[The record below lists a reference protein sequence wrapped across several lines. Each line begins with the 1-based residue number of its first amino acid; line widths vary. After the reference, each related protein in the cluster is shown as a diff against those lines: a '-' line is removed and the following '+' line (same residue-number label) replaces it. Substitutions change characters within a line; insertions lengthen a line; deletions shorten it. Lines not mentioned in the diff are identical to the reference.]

1 MADVFSESNRWF
13 NFGSRQALAS
23 WQLFASG
30 VPNGNLFELKF
41 NLNWNEWNSPE
52 NLKFKSYCLLR
63 FYYRNNGIFNTVEAS
78 RKIFVKPET
87 QVIRMPIP
95 IEFQGLGELVMR
107 VPGFKYQTFKKAA
120 MDTPDAVFPW
130 ELQLRG
136 LIP

>member
-1 MADVFSESNRWF
+1 MADVFSDSNRWF
-13 NFGSRQALAS
+13 NFGSRQALSS

-30 VPNGNLFELKF
+30 IPNANLFEIKF
-41 NLNWNEWNSPE
+41 TLDWSEWNSPE
-52 NLKFKSYCLLR
+52 NLKFKSHCLLR

-78 RKIFVKPET
+78 RKIFLKPEI
-87 QVIRMPIP
+87 QVIRMQIP
-95 IEFQGLGELVMR
+95 SEFQGLGELVTR
-107 VPGFKYQTFKKAA
+107 VPGFKYQTFKKSA